1 MMAYVQNI
9 PVLKGKE
16 AGDGRIKILRGI
28 DTDDAVFPEY
38 EIRLVRDA
46 VSKIEASGVSKRR
59 ADNPSARLL
68 SSLPAACLFPQSR
81 FPIGTGIIAALCPG
95 SNAAAS

>member
-1 MMAYVQNI
+1 MTAYVQSI
-9 PVLKGKE
+9 PVLEGKE

-28 DTDDAVFPEY
+28 DTDDVFPEY

-81 FPIGTGIIAALCPG
+81 FPIGTGI
-95 SNAAAS
+95 NAAAS

>member
-1 MMAYVQNI
+1 MTAYVQST
-9 PVLKGKE
+9 PVLEGEE

-81 FPIGTGIIAALCPG
+81 FPIGTGI
-95 SNAAAS
+95 NAAAS